1 MTWPAPIICL
11 AHGSRHP
18 QADQAVFEI
27 AERISESTGLPAF
40 AAFLDFH
47 PATLTTVAHRVVA
60 AGYSEAVVVPLLF
73 TQAFHARFDVP
84 AAIAEAVESIDATS
98 SAGLTLHLTEG
109 LGTGA
114 DMEELVADFTA
125 QYLAESVNSG
135 TAGGASAENAV
146 RTGTASAENAD
157 AANAVDSSVDKLALY
172 SVGSSQPG
180 ANEAVAEFAGRV
192 GARLNMRSTRAFVAT
207 GDNPGRDTEALL
219 EFADERTVTV
229 PLFVSPGLLWD
240 KAKTR
245 MPNGRKCTRHLGD
258 AVAPVVINRACRVL
272 QQAH

>member
-1 MTWPAPIICL
+1 MTRPAPIICL

-60 AGYSEAVVVPLLF
+60 AGYTEAVVVPLLF

-98 SAGLTLHLTEG
+98 SAGLTLHLTDG

-125 QYLAESVNSG
+125 QYLAEVP
-135 TAGGASAENAV
+135 AIA
-146 RTGTASAENAD
+146 GTASAENAD
-157 AANAVDSSVDKLALY
+157 AANAADSSINKLALY

-240 KAKTR
+240 KAKIR

-258 AVAPVVINRACRVL
+258 AIAPVVINRACRAL

>member
-1 MTWPAPIICL
+1 MTRPAPIICL

-27 AERISESTGLPAF
+27 AERISASTGLPAF

-125 QYLAESVNSG
+125 QYLAEVP
-135 TAGGASAENAV
+135 AIA
-146 RTGTASAENAD
+146 GTASAD
-157 AANAVDSSVDKLALY
+157 AVAGSIDKLALY

-240 KAKTR
+240 KAKIR

-258 AVAPVVINRACRVL
+258 AVAPVVINRACRAL

>member
-47 PATLTTVAHRVVA
+47 PATLTTVVHRVVA
-60 AGYSEAVVVPLLF
+60 AGYTEAVVVPLLF

-98 SAGLTLHLTEG
+98 SVGLTLHLTDG

-125 QYLAESVNSG
+125 QYLADSVSSG

-146 RTGTASAENAD
+146 STGAASAG
-157 AANAVDSSVDKLALY
+157 AVAGSIDKLALY

-180 ANEAVAEFAGRV
+180 ANEAVAEFADRV

-240 KAKTR
+240 KAKIR

-258 AVAPVVINRACRVL
+258 AVAPVVINRACRAL

>member
-60 AGYSEAVVVPLLF
+60 AGYTEAVVVPLLF

-98 SAGLTLHLTEG
+98 SAGLTLHLTDG

-125 QYLAESVNSG
+125 QYLAE
-135 TAGGASAENAV
+135 APAIA
-146 RTGTASAENAD
+146 GTASAENAD
-157 AANAVDSSVDKLALY
+157 AANAADSSSIDKLALY

-207 GDNPGRDTEALL
+207 GNNPGRDTEALL

-240 KAKTR
+240 KAKIR
-245 MPNGRKCTRHLGD
+245 MPNGQKCTRHLGD
-258 AVAPVVINRACRVL
+258 AVAPVVISRACRAL

>member
-1 MTWPAPIICL
+1 MTRPAPIICL

-60 AGYSEAVVVPLLF
+60 AGYTEAVVVPLLF
-73 TQAFHARFDVP
+73 TQAFHARYDVP

-98 SAGLTLHLTEG
+98 SAGLTLHLTDG

-125 QYLAESVNSG
+125 QYLAGSVATDS
-135 TAGGASAENAV
+135 ASA
-146 RTGTASAENAD
+146 S
-157 AANAVDSSVDKLALY
+157 AANATDSSIDKLALY

-192 GARLNMRSTRAFVAT
+192 GARLNMRSARAFVAT

-240 KAKTR
+240 KAKIR

-258 AVAPVVINRACRVL
+258 AVAPVVINRACRAL

>member
-1 MTWPAPIICL
+1 MTRPAPIICL

-60 AGYSEAVVVPLLF
+60 AGYTEAVVVPLLF
-73 TQAFHARFDVP
+73 TQAFHARYDVP

-98 SAGLTLHLTEG
+98 SAGLTLHLTDG

-125 QYLAESVNSG
+125 QYLAGSVATDS
-135 TAGGASAENAV
+135 ASA
-146 RTGTASAENAD
+146 S
-157 AANAVDSSVDKLALY
+157 AANATDSSIDKLALY

-180 ANEAVAEFAGRV
+180 ANEAVVEFAGRV
-192 GARLNMRSTRAFVAT
+192 GARLNMRSARAFVAT

-240 KAKTR
+240 KAKIR

-258 AVAPVVINRACRVL
+258 AVAPVVINRACRAL

>member
-1 MTWPAPIICL
+1 MTRPAPIICL

-27 AERISESTGLPAF
+27 AERIFASTGLPAF

-60 AGYSEAVVVPLLF
+60 TGYTEAVVVPLLF
-73 TQAFHARFDVP
+73 TKAFHARYDVP

-98 SAGLTLHLTEG
+98 SAGLTLHLTDG
-109 LGTGA
+109 LGIGA

-125 QYLAESVNSG
+125 QYLAGVPAIAG
-135 TAGGASAENAV
+135 TASAEN
-146 RTGTASAENAD
+146 AENAD
-157 AANAVDSSVDKLALY
+157 AANAADSSIDKLALY

-207 GDNPGRDTEALL
+207 GNNPGRDTEALL

-240 KAKTR
+240 KAKVR

-258 AVAPVVINRACRVL
+258 ALAPVVINRACRAL

>member
-1 MTWPAPIICL
+1 MTRPAPIICL

-73 TQAFHARFDVP
+73 TQAFHARYDVP

-98 SAGLTLHLTEG
+98 SAGLTLHLTDG

-125 QYLAESVNSG
+125 QYLAGSVATDS
-135 TAGGASAENAV
+135 ASA
-146 RTGTASAENAD
+146 S
-157 AANAVDSSVDKLALY
+157 AANATDSSIDKLALY

-192 GARLNMRSTRAFVAT
+192 GARLNMRSARAFVAT

-219 EFADERTVTV
+219 KFADERTVTV

-240 KAKTR
+240 KAKIR

-258 AVAPVVINRACRVL
+258 AVAPVVINRACRAL

>member
-1 MTWPAPIICL
+1 MTRPAPIICL

-60 AGYSEAVVVPLLF
+60 AGYTEAVVVPLLF

-98 SAGLTLHLTEG
+98 SAGLTLHLTDG

-125 QYLAESVNSG
+125 QYLAE
-135 TAGGASAENAV
+135 APAIA
-146 RTGTASAENAD
+146 GTASAENAD

-240 KAKTR
+240 KAKIR

-258 AVAPVVINRACRVL
+258 AIAPVVINRACRAL

>member
-98 SAGLTLHLTEG
+98 SAGLTLHLTDG

-125 QYLAESVNSG
+125 QYLAEVP
-135 TAGGASAENAV
+135 AIA
-146 RTGTASAENAD
+146 GTASAENAD
-157 AANAVDSSVDKLALY
+157 AANAADSSINKLALY

-240 KAKTR
+240 KAKIR

-258 AVAPVVINRACRVL
+258 AVAPVVINRACRAL

>member
-1 MTWPAPIICL
+1 MTRPAPIICL

-27 AERISESTGLPAF
+27 AERISASTGLPAF

-60 AGYSEAVVVPLLF
+60 AGYTEAVVVPLLF
-73 TQAFHARFDVP
+73 TQAFHARYDVP

-98 SAGLTLHLTEG
+98 SAGLTLHLTDG
-109 LGTGA
+109 LGIGA

-125 QYLAESVNSG
+125 QYLAGVPAIAG
-135 TAGGASAENAV
+135 TASAEN
-146 RTGTASAENAD
+146 AENAD
-157 AANAVDSSVDKLALY
+157 AANAADSSIDKLALY

-207 GDNPGRDTEALL
+207 GNNPGRDTEALL

-240 KAKTR
+240 KAKVR

-258 AVAPVVINRACRVL
+258 ALAPVVINRACRAL

>member
-1 MTWPAPIICL
+1 MTRPAPIICL

-60 AGYSEAVVVPLLF
+60 AGYTEAVVVPLLF

-84 AAIAEAVESIDATS
+84 AAMAEAVESIDATS
-98 SAGLTLHLTEG
+98 SAGLTLHLTDG
-109 LGTGA
+109 LGIGA

-125 QYLAESVNSG
+125 QYLAEVPAIAG
-135 TAGGASAENAV
+135 TANAENA
-146 RTGTASAENAD
+146 G
-157 AANAVDSSVDKLALY
+157 AANAADSSIDKLALY

-240 KAKTR
+240 KAKIR

-258 AVAPVVINRACRVL
+258 AVAPVVINRACRAL

>member
-1 MTWPAPIICL
+1 MTRPAPIICL

-27 AERISESTGLPAF
+27 TERISESTGLPAF

-60 AGYSEAVVVPLLF
+60 AGYTEAVVVPLLF
-73 TQAFHARFDVP
+73 TQAFHARYDVP

-98 SAGLTLHLTEG
+98 SAGLTLHLTDG

-125 QYLAESVNSG
+125 QYLAGSVATDS
-135 TAGGASAENAV
+135 ASA
-146 RTGTASAENAD
+146 S
-157 AANAVDSSVDKLALY
+157 AANATDSSIDKLALY

-192 GARLNMRSTRAFVAT
+192 GARLNMRSARAFVAT

-240 KAKTR
+240 KAKIR

-258 AVAPVVINRACRVL
+258 AVAPVVINRACRAL
-272 QQAH
+272 

>member
-1 MTWPAPIICL
+1 MTRPAPIICL

-27 AERISESTGLPAF
+27 AERISASTGLPAF

-60 AGYSEAVVVPLLF
+60 AGYTEAVVVPLLF
-73 TQAFHARFDVP
+73 TQAFHARYDVP

-98 SAGLTLHLTEG
+98 SAGLTLHLTDG
-109 LGTGA
+109 LGIGA

-125 QYLAESVNSG
+125 QYLAEVP
-135 TAGGASAENAV
+135 AIA
-146 RTGTASAENAD
+146 GTASAENAD
-157 AANAVDSSVDKLALY
+157 AANAADSSIDKLALY

-207 GDNPGRDTEALL
+207 GNNPGRDTEALL

-240 KAKTR
+240 KAKVR

-258 AVAPVVINRACRVL
+258 ALAPVVINRACRAL

>member
-1 MTWPAPIICL
+1 MTRPAPIICL

-27 AERISESTGLPAF
+27 AERISASTGLPAF

-60 AGYSEAVVVPLLF
+60 GGYTEAVVVPLLF
-73 TQAFHARFDVP
+73 TQAFHARYDVP

-98 SAGLTLHLTEG
+98 SAGLTLHLTDG
-109 LGTGA
+109 LGIGA

-125 QYLAESVNSG
+125 QYLAEVPAIAG
-135 TAGGASAENAV
+135 TAIAGAASAENAEN
-146 RTGTASAENAD
+146 AENAD
-157 AANAVDSSVDKLALY
+157 AANAADSSSIDKLALY

-207 GDNPGRDTEALL
+207 GNNPGRDTEALL

-240 KAKTR
+240 KAKVR

-258 AVAPVVINRACRVL
+258 ALAPVVINRACRAL

>member
-1 MTWPAPIICL
+1 MTRPAPIICL

-27 AERISESTGLPAF
+27 AERISASTGLPAF

-60 AGYSEAVVVPLLF
+60 AGYTEAVVVPLLF
-73 TQAFHARFDVP
+73 TQAFHARYDVP

-98 SAGLTLHLTEG
+98 SAGLTLHLTDG

-125 QYLAESVNSG
+125 QYLAEVLAIAG
-135 TAGGASAENAV
+135 TASA
-146 RTGTASAENAD
+146 ASAENAD
-157 AANAVDSSVDKLALY
+157 AANAADSSSIDKLALY

-207 GDNPGRDTEALL
+207 GNNPGRDTEALL

-240 KAKTR
+240 KAKIR
-245 MPNGRKCTRHLGD
+245 MPNGQKCTRHLGD
-258 AVAPVVINRACRVL
+258 AVAPVVISRACRAL

>member
-1 MTWPAPIICL
+1 MTRPAPIICL

-27 AERISESTGLPAF
+27 AERISASTGLPAF

-98 SAGLTLHLTEG
+98 SAGLTLHLTDG

-146 RTGTASAENAD
+146 RTGTASAD
-157 AANAVDSSVDKLALY
+157 AVAGSIDKLALY

-258 AVAPVVINRACRVL
+258 AIAPVVINRACRAL

>member
-1 MTWPAPIICL
+1 MTRPAPIICL

-18 QADQAVFEI
+18 QADQVVFEI

-47 PATLTTVAHRVVA
+47 PAALTTVAHRVVA
-60 AGYSEAVVVPLLF
+60 AGYTEAVVVPLLF

-98 SAGLTLHLTEG
+98 SAGLTLHLTDG

-125 QYLAESVNSG
+125 QYLADSVSSG
-135 TAGGASAENAV
+135 TAGGASVENAV
-146 RTGTASAENAD
+146 STGTASAG
-157 AANAVDSSVDKLALY
+157 AVAGSIDKLALY

-180 ANEAVAEFAGRV
+180 VNEAVAEFAGRV

-207 GDNPGRDTEALL
+207 GENPGRDTEALL

-240 KAKTR
+240 KAKIR

-258 AVAPVVINRACRVL
+258 AVAPVVINRACRAL

>member
-1 MTWPAPIICL
+1 MTRPAPIICL

-27 AERISESTGLPAF
+27 AERISASTGLPAF

-60 AGYSEAVVVPLLF
+60 AGYTEAVVVPLLF
-73 TQAFHARFDVP
+73 TQAFHARYDVP

-98 SAGLTLHLTEG
+98 SAGLTLHLTDG

-125 QYLAESVNSG
+125 QYLAEVPAIAG
-135 TAGGASAENAV
+135 TASAEN
-146 RTGTASAENAD
+146 AENAD
-157 AANAVDSSVDKLALY
+157 AANAAVSSSIDKLALY

-207 GDNPGRDTEALL
+207 GNNPGRDTEALL

-240 KAKTR
+240 KAKIR
-245 MPNGRKCTRHLGD
+245 MPNGQKYTRHLGD
-258 AVAPVVINRACRVL
+258 AVAPVVINRACRAL

>member
-1 MTWPAPIICL
+1 MTRPAPIICL

-60 AGYSEAVVVPLLF
+60 AGYTEAVVVPLLF

-84 AAIAEAVESIDATS
+84 AAMAEAVESIDATS
-98 SAGLTLHLTEG
+98 SAGLTLHLTDG
-109 LGTGA
+109 LGIGA

-125 QYLAESVNSG
+125 QYLAEVPAIAG
-135 TAGGASAENAV
+135 TANAENA
-146 RTGTASAENAD
+146 G
-157 AANAVDSSVDKLALY
+157 AANAADSSIDKLALY

-240 KAKTR
+240 KAKIR
-245 MPNGRKCTRHLGD
+245 MPNGQKCTRHLGD
-258 AVAPVVINRACRVL
+258 AVAPVVINRACRAL

>member
-1 MTWPAPIICL
+1 MTRPAPIICL

-60 AGYSEAVVVPLLF
+60 AGYTEAVVVPLLF

-84 AAIAEAVESIDATS
+84 AAIAEAVDSIDATS
-98 SAGLTLHLTEG
+98 SARLTLHLTDG

-125 QYLAESVNSG
+125 QYLAEVP
-135 TAGGASAENAV
+135 AIA
-146 RTGTASAENAD
+146 GTASAENAD
-157 AANAVDSSVDKLALY
+157 AADAVDSSIDKLALY

-192 GARLNMRSTRAFVAT
+192 GARLNMRSTRAFLAT
-207 GDNPGRDTEALL
+207 GNNPGRDTEALL

-258 AVAPVVINRACRVL
+258 AIAPVVINRACRAL

>member
-1 MTWPAPIICL
+1 MTRPAPIICL

-60 AGYSEAVVVPLLF
+60 AGYTEAVVVPLLF
-73 TQAFHARFDVP
+73 TQAFHARYDVP

-98 SAGLTLHLTEG
+98 SAGLTLHLTDG

-125 QYLAESVNSG
+125 QYLAE
-135 TAGGASAENAV
+135 APAIA
-146 RTGTASAENAD
+146 GTASAENAD
-157 AANAVDSSVDKLALY
+157 AANAADSSINKLALY

-240 KAKTR
+240 KAKIR

-258 AVAPVVINRACRVL
+258 AIAPVVINRACRAL

>member
-47 PATLTTVAHRVVA
+47 PATLTTVVHRVVA
-60 AGYSEAVVVPLLF
+60 AGYTEAVVVPLLF
-73 TQAFHARFDVP
+73 TEAFHARFDVP

-98 SAGLTLHLTEG
+98 SAGLTLHLTDG

-125 QYLAESVNSG
+125 QYLAGSVAVDS
-135 TAGGASAENAV
+135 ASA
-146 RTGTASAENAD
+146 SAG
-157 AANAVDSSVDKLALY
+157 AANAADSSVDKLALY

-180 ANEAVAEFAGRV
+180 ANEVVAEFAGRV

-207 GDNPGRDTEALL
+207 GDNPGCDTEALL

-240 KAKTR
+240 KAKIR

-258 AVAPVVINRACRVL
+258 AVAPVVINRACRAL

>member
-73 TQAFHARFDVP
+73 TQAFHARYDVP

-98 SAGLTLHLTEG
+98 SAGLTLHLTDG

-125 QYLAESVNSG
+125 QYLAEVP
-135 TAGGASAENAV
+135 AIA
-146 RTGTASAENAD
+146 GTASAENAD

-240 KAKTR
+240 KAKIR

-258 AVAPVVINRACRVL
+258 AVAPVVINRACRAL

>member
-27 AERISESTGLPAF
+27 AERISASTGLPAF

-60 AGYSEAVVVPLLF
+60 AGYTEAVVVPLLF

-98 SAGLTLHLTEG
+98 SAGLTFHLTDG

-125 QYLAESVNSG
+125 QYLADSVSSG

-146 RTGTASAENAD
+146 RTGTASAD
-157 AANAVDSSVDKLALY
+157 AVAGSIDKLALY

-192 GARLNMRSTRAFVAT
+192 GARLNMRSARAFVAT
-207 GDNPGRDTEALL
+207 GDNPGCDTEALL
-219 EFADERTVTV
+219 EFADEHTVTV

-240 KAKTR
+240 KAKIR

-258 AVAPVVINRACRVL
+258 AVAPVVINRACRAL

>member
-1 MTWPAPIICL
+1 MTRPAPIICL

-60 AGYSEAVVVPLLF
+60 ASYTEAVVVPLLF
-73 TQAFHARFDVP
+73 TQAFHARYDVP

-98 SAGLTLHLTEG
+98 SAGLTLHLTDG

-125 QYLAESVNSG
+125 QYLAGSVATDS
-135 TAGGASAENAV
+135 ASA
-146 RTGTASAENAD
+146 S
-157 AANAVDSSVDKLALY
+157 AANATDSSSIDKLALY

-240 KAKTR
+240 KAKIR

-258 AVAPVVINRACRVL
+258 AVAPVVINRACRAL

>member
-1 MTWPAPIICL
+1 MTRPAPIICL

-60 AGYSEAVVVPLLF
+60 AGYTEAVVVPLLF
-73 TQAFHARFDVP
+73 TQAFHARYDVP

-98 SAGLTLHLTEG
+98 SAGLTLHLTDG

-125 QYLAESVNSG
+125 QYLAGSVATDS
-135 TAGGASAENAV
+135 ASASV
-146 RTGTASAENAD
+146 
-157 AANAVDSSVDKLALY
+157 ANATGSSIDKLALY

-192 GARLNMRSTRAFVAT
+192 GARLNMRSARAFVAT

-240 KAKTR
+240 KAKIR

-258 AVAPVVINRACRVL
+258 AVAPVVINRACRAL

>member
-1 MTWPAPIICL
+1 MTRPAPIICL

-60 AGYSEAVVVPLLF
+60 AGYTEAVVVPLLF

-84 AAIAEAVESIDATS
+84 AAIAEAVDSIDATS
-98 SAGLTLHLTEG
+98 SARLTLHLTDG

-125 QYLAESVNSG
+125 QYLAGS
-135 TAGGASAENAV
+135 SA
-146 RTGTASAENAD
+146 
-157 AANAVDSSVDKLALY
+157 DSTDKLALY

-207 GDNPGRDTEALL
+207 GNNPGRDTEALL

-240 KAKTR
+240 KAKIR

-258 AVAPVVINRACRVL
+258 AVAPVVINRACRAL
-272 QQAH
+272 QQEL

>member
-1 MTWPAPIICL
+1 MTRPAPIICL

-27 AERISESTGLPAF
+27 AERISASTGLPAF

-60 AGYSEAVVVPLLF
+60 AGYTEAVVVPLLF

-98 SAGLTLHLTEG
+98 SAGLTLRLTDG
-109 LGTGA
+109 LGIGA

-125 QYLAESVNSG
+125 QYLAEVPAIAG
-135 TAGGASAENAV
+135 TVSAEN
-146 RTGTASAENAD
+146 AENAD
-157 AANAVDSSVDKLALY
+157 AANAADSSSIDKLALY

-240 KAKTR
+240 KAKIR
-245 MPNGRKCTRHLGD
+245 MPNGQKCTRHLGD
-258 AVAPVVINRACRVL
+258 AVAPVVINRACRAL

>member
-1 MTWPAPIICL
+1 MTRPAPIICL

-240 KAKTR
+240 KAKIR

-258 AVAPVVINRACRVL
+258 AVAPVVINRACRAL

>member
-27 AERISESTGLPAF
+27 AERISASTGLPAF

-60 AGYSEAVVVPLLF
+60 AGYTEAVVVPLLF

-98 SAGLTLHLTEG
+98 SAGLTLRLTDG
-109 LGTGA
+109 LGIGA

-125 QYLAESVNSG
+125 QYLAEVPAIAG
-135 TAGGASAENAV
+135 TVSAEN
-146 RTGTASAENAD
+146 AENAD
-157 AANAVDSSVDKLALY
+157 AADSSSIDKLALY

-240 KAKTR
+240 KAKIR
-245 MPNGRKCTRHLGD
+245 MPNGQKCTRHLGD
-258 AVAPVVINRACRVL
+258 AVAPVVINRACRAL

>member
-1 MTWPAPIICL
+1 MTRPAPIICL

-27 AERISESTGLPAF
+27 AERISASTGLPAV

-60 AGYSEAVVVPLLF
+60 AGYTEAVVVPLLF
-73 TQAFHARFDVP
+73 TQAFHARYDVP

-98 SAGLTLHLTEG
+98 SAGLTLHLTDG

-125 QYLAESVNSG
+125 QYLAEVPAMAG
-135 TAGGASAENAV
+135 TASAENAEN
-146 RTGTASAENAD
+146 AENAD
-157 AANAVDSSVDKLALY
+157 AANAADSGIDKLALY

-207 GDNPGRDTEALL
+207 GNNPGRDTEALL

-240 KAKTR
+240 KAKIR

-258 AVAPVVINRACRVL
+258 AVAPVVINRACRAL